1 MVTSTGQP
9 NYEQG
14 QVVLLSDNA
23 TGSMVFSDSKDFKG
37 NLAGFVMEVFN
48 GKEGKYLFNSP
59 KYKIYVFDSNQEIL
73 LFEEFVLPMPTAE
86 ASKYRQKAAQ
96 LLRELKPSD

>member
-1 MVTSTGQP
+1 MATSAGQP

-14 QVVLLSDNA
+14 QIVLLSDNA

-37 NLAGFVMEVFN
+37 NRAGLVMEVFN

-59 KYKIYVFDSNQEIL
+59 RYKVYVFDSNQEIT
-73 LFEEFVLPMPTAE
+73 LFEEFVLPLPSVE
-86 ASKYRQKAAQ
+86 ESKYKQKAAQ
-96 LLRELKPSD
+96 LLKSLHLSD